1 MGIPA
6 KTRVTLS
13 GTDGGDPRR
22 EFCLSRRAALL
33 LALLFLVM
41 FVAFIVQLAEIMSS
55 RERRATVEE
64 LERQLAA
71 ARTEVLAAHV
81 LQAEL
86 EQSRRMQQELLVML
100 GAPRPDSL
108 SAAAD
113 TICDV
118 PPGDL
123 SPADLSPA
131 DLSPADL
138 PPADLP
144 PPAALTPPPSRWPAA
159 GVIIRDFARGD
170 PPRGVEAHPG
180 VDIAG
185 EVGDPIVA
193 AGDGD
198 VDFVGTDE
206 LLGHHVE
213 IRHGLDYVTI
223 YGHCDKVSVGI
234 GHKVRAGEQIA
245 KMGHSG
251 KAAITQLHF
260 EVWKHGEAVDPRKL
274 LAGEPTPR

>member
-13 GTDGGDPRR
+13 GADGGDPRR

-41 FVAFIVQLAEIMSS
+41 FVVFIVQLAEIMSS

-118 PPGDL
+118 PP
-123 SPADLSPA
+123 AA
-131 DLSPADL
+131 A
-138 PPADLP
+138 PPADVP

-159 GVIIRDFARGD
+159 GVIVRDFARGD
-170 PPRGVEAHPG
+170 PSRGVEAHPG

-185 EVGDPIVA
+185 EVGDPVVA
-193 AGDGD
+193 AADGD

-206 LLGHHVE
+206 ILGHHVE